1 MIQAILLVGLF
12 NGLLSPIH
20 HLVQQLVLLNIL
32 VLPGLTAGPGGSWLL
47 QIIVPHTASLI
58 VAFGTIFLAGVPA
71 ALYERVTGLQESD
84 QISMMIW
91 LAGTLFLTLPA
102 LSAVL

>member
-1 MIQAILLVGLF
+1 MIQAILLVALF

-20 HLVQQLVLLNIL
+20 HLVQQLVLLNII
-32 VLPGLTAGPGGSWLL
+32 VLPGLTAGQGGSWLL

-71 ALYERVTGLQESD
+71 ALYERVTGLQESETNA
-84 QISMMIW
+84 SFKL
-91 LAGTLFLTLPA
+91 LAWTLFLTLPA
-102 LSAVL
+102 ISALL